1 MGELMTK
8 ETFGLF
14 AAMGLVAILGLK
26 LLRKSPASVPHLIA
40 GSTSYGKSDPY
51 SPANFS
57 TVAEMPAVFNTPITE
72 AAYHQDSGEFV
83 PALGPNE
90 NQNGLDQEVLFPL

>member
-1 MGELMTK
+1 MTK
-8 ETFGLF
+8 ETLGLF
-14 AAMGLVAILGLK
+14 AAVGLVAILGLK
-26 LLRKSPASVPHLIA
+26 MLRKSPASVPHLIA
-40 GSTSYGKSDPY
+40 GSASYGKADPY

-72 AAYHQDSGEFV
+72 AAYHQGSGDFS

-90 NQNGLDQEVLFPL
+90 NQTSLDQEVLFPL